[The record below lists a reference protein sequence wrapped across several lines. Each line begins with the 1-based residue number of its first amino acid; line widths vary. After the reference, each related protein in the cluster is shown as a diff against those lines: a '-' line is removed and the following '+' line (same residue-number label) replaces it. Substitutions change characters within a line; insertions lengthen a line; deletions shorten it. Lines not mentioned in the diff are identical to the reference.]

1 MCVLCRD
8 TFSRS
13 DILKRHFQ
21 KCSIR
26 RGNPTGVS
34 HLSHPHAHVK
44 KSQQQQKHLAES
56 GDINH
61 INGMGNVQGDGMVHP
76 FGLIP
81 APADG
86 LQNNL
91 PNDQAAQISRSNSA
105 TTDPN
110 QQRSAPPAQ
119 SNGAPAPAQAN
130 GQNGQGYQQSAA
142 YNGAGMNPQ
151 LANYNMNGGQNGMP
165 MFAGQNPNSQSG
177 LDWSQMFQAGASYS
191 PNPPHSSFN
200 PSYVQYQNQSS
211 PANSGQTQNATRPEP
226 KALRP
231 GAADLQAEGGHD
243 DNIPSDQQDPQ
254 QFYYGLWG
262 PPQQAQDQDPFL
274 QLSTQILTFLQPP
287 SFSIDPSVA
296 ATMRIFFSPEN
307 VKTFLDMYIHFHV
320 HFPVLHVPTF
330 SLLEAYTGLLS
341 AMACI
346 GACYAN
352 TFAPNQV
359 REMTNVV
366 YAALRSQS
374 HMLAALP
381 TATAA
386 DNHSLDLKYE
396 DGSFVGNARDVEE
409 LQAIMLMLMLLCW
422 NGTPE
427 QRERGR
433 EILPLLALLSR
444 KANFMRVSSTLPCS
458 LLHQPNIDFE
468 SLKSAPFDWRAWVE
482 QEKRIRIMH
491 SILTCDAAFTLY
503 FNTPPLFDPL
513 EVSIPLPA
521 DDAVWEA
528 DDAQECAEALG
539 LFGPE
544 LCYQRNRNGTQRV
557 RQPEINYVLQTL
569 LHPSYQIQTGTTNL
583 YGKFLVI
590 HSLLA
595 LLRRAQSEGSVAL
608 GSGTPLSQF
617 DWVNHCKDNAL
628 SATANANS
636 SGRGT
641 PVGSL
646 LSPQTVKTFSSALDK
661 FKRNWDVDMANQ
673 FQPMS
678 TNPRRQG
685 FSRDGIHHFWLGKY
699 VLQNTKPSHLD
710 LPSDQRFCQVIHLL
724 KSLKSW
730 VMSDG
735 ATRGEELGSIGDIDQ
750 GYGSTDLT
758 LDFVNLFTPLPKIVE
773 RAPAFSSA
781 KTES

>member
-1 MCVLCRD
+1 M
-8 TFSRS
+8 
-13 DILKRHFQ
+13 
-21 KCSIR
+21 
-26 RGNPTGVS
+26 
-34 HLSHPHAHVK
+34 
-44 KSQQQQKHLAES
+44 
-56 GDINH
+56 
-61 INGMGNVQGDGMVHP
+61 
-76 FGLIP
+76 
-81 APADG
+81 
-86 LQNNL
+86 
-91 PNDQAAQISRSNSA
+91 
-105 TTDPN
+105 
-110 QQRSAPPAQ
+110 
-119 SNGAPAPAQAN
+119 
-130 GQNGQGYQQSAA
+130 
-142 YNGAGMNPQ
+142 
-151 LANYNMNGGQNGMP
+151 
-165 MFAGQNPNSQSG
+165 
-177 LDWSQMFQAGASYS
+177 
-191 PNPPHSSFN
+191 
-200 PSYVQYQNQSS
+200 
-211 PANSGQTQNATRPEP
+211 
-226 KALRP
+226 
-231 GAADLQAEGGHD
+231 
-243 DNIPSDQQDPQ
+243 
-254 QFYYGLWG
+254 
-262 PPQQAQDQDPFL
+262 
-274 QLSTQILTFLQPP
+274 
-287 SFSIDPSVA
+287 
-296 ATMRIFFSPEN
+296 FFSPGN

-386 DNHSLDLKYE
+386 DNYSLDLKYE
-396 DGSFVGNARDVEE
+396 DGSFAGNARDVEE

-444 KANFMRVSSTLPCS
+444 KANLMRVSSNASSPMLPFS
-458 LLHQPNIDFE
+458 FFHQPNTDLQ
-468 SLKSAPFDWRAWVE
+468 SMNGAPFDWRAWVD

-528 DDAQECAEALG
+528 DDALECAEALG
-539 LFGPE
+539 LYGPE
-544 LCYQRNRNGTQRV
+544 LCYQRNRDGTQRV

-628 SATANANS
+628 SATASANS

-641 PVGSL
+641 PVGGL
-646 LSPQTVKTFSSALDK
+646 LSPQTVNTFSTALDK

-685 FSRDGIHHFWLGKY
+685 FSRDGIHYLWLGKY
-699 VLQNTKPSHLD
+699 LLQNTKPSHLD

-735 ATRGEELGSIGDIDQ
+735 ATRGEELGSIGDIDR

-758 LDFVNLFTPLPKIVE
+758 LDFVNLFTPLPMIVE
-773 RAPAFSSA
+773 KAPAFSSV